1 MSNNL
6 AKEIEKNKNMLRQL
20 TALNNEMRE
29 LKNKVKKLEQ
39 NNGYPNKAEFE
50 RMNTYEGSD

>member
-39 NNGYPNKAEFE
+39 NNGYPNKEE
-50 RMNTYEGSD
+50 LKKMNIYEGSD

>member
-6 AKEIEKNKNMLRQL
+6 TKEIEKNKNMLRQL

-29 LKNKVKKLEQ
+29 LKGKVKKLEQ
-39 NNGYPNKAEFE
+39 NNGYPNEKELE